1 VAVALSGR
9 NDRTLHFSG
18 GYCGG
23 LTCQGLFPGMA
34 DVHEFNNDRARAANS
49 EIDILGKLEYWRVA
63 LHERGL
69 HTEAMMGRAASTIKI
84 LRGQVSEKLPK
95 RRA

>member
-1 VAVALSGR
+1 
-9 NDRTLHFSG
+9 
-18 GYCGG
+18 
-23 LTCQGLFPGMA
+23 MA
-34 DVHEFNNDRARAANS
+34 DVHELNNDRARAANS
-49 EIDILGKLEYWRVA
+49 EADILSKLEYWRVA

-69 HTEAMMGRAASTIKI
+69 HTEALVMGRAASTIKI

>member
-1 VAVALSGR
+1 
-9 NDRTLHFSG
+9 
-18 GYCGG
+18 
-23 LTCQGLFPGMA
+23 MA

-49 EIDILGKLEYWRVA
+49 EANILSKLDYWRAA

-69 HTEAMMGRAASTIKI
+69 HTEALVMGRAASTIKI
-84 LRGQVSEKLPK
+84 LRGQVSEKSPK